1 MLAAAISLDR
11 PSSTISIFHDLDDH
25 QIPAVTPV
33 MLVVLA
39 LLGDCFSKASVP

>member
-25 QIPAVTPV
+25 QIPAGDTG
-33 MLVVLA
+33 LA

>member
-11 PSSTISIFHDLDDH
+11 PSSTMTWMIL
-25 QIPAVTPV
+25 IPAGDTGD
-33 MLVVLA
+33 LNVVLA